1 MRNVREVLRLAY
13 EFKYSLREIARRTDV
28 SRDSVSAYLARAKL
42 ANLTWPLPED
52 WDDAV
57 LETHLFP
64 EKRPDQARRK
74 LAEPDWAYIEKEL
87 RRKGATLK
95 QLHLEYLEEHPEG
108 MAYSLFCQR
117 HREYAKTLDRSMRQ
131 RYEGGDRVFVDFA
144 GATVQIHD
152 LKTGEKRSAQIFVG
166 CLGASGY
173 VYAEA
178 IPSQKVEDWIA
189 VNVRMFEFFG
199 GVPRV
204 VVCDNLKSAVVHAD
218 RYEPEL
224 HEAYASMARH
234 YGTMIIPA
242 RARKPKDKPKAEGSV
257 NHITRSIL
265 FPLRNIVFTSFDELN
280 RAIQNHLKRV
290 NDTKYQKLDV
300 SRRELFETV
309 DRPALHPLPTRHF
322 EHEQYFKR
330 RVGPDYHVEVHRHGY
345 SVPHTLVGEEV
356 EIVLTAA
363 MVEVNHRNRRV
374 ASHIRS
380 HVVGGFTTEPA
391 HRDPKHAHLQD
402 FSAEASLD
410 WARSVHPDVAA
421 FLATGLEKVADRQ
434 LRYRFCM
441 GLKKMAS
448 SYETHRLALAC
459 GRAIRVKA
467 YELRFLRN
475 VLKANLEGV
484 PDEPISPS
492 KVSPIGDHE
501 NTRGPR
507 YYSKQ
512 TP

>member
-1 MRNVREVLRLAY
+1 MRNAREVLRLAY
-13 EFKYSLREIARRTDV
+13 EFSYSQREIARRTGI
-28 SRDSVSAYLARAKL
+28 SRDTVSAYLSRAKL
-42 ANLTWPLPED
+42 AQVTWPLPGD
-52 WDDAV
+52 WDDAA
-57 LETHLFP
+57 LEGRLFP
-64 EKRPDQARRK
+64 EKLPDEARRK
-74 LAEPDWAYIEKEL
+74 LAEPDWAYVEKEL

-95 QLHLEYLEEHPEG
+95 QLHVEYLEENPDG
-108 MAYSLFCQR
+108 MAYSMFCQR
-117 HREYAKTLDRSMRQ
+117 RREYAKTLDRSMRQ

-218 RYEPEL
+218 RYDPEL

-242 RARKPKDKPKAEGSV
+242 RARKPKDKSKAEGSV
-257 NHITRSIL
+257 NHITRSII
-265 FPLRNIVFTSFDELN
+265 FPLRNIIFTSLHELN
-280 RAIQNHLKRV
+280 RAIQNLLRRV
-290 NDTKYQKLDV
+290 NDTKYQKLEV
-300 SRRELFETV
+300 SRRELFETL

-356 EIVLTAA
+356 EVVLTAA

-380 HVVGGFTTEPA
+380 HVEGKFTTERA

-402 FSAEASLD
+402 FSAEASLE
-410 WARSVHPDVAA
+410 WAQSMHPDVAA
-421 FLATGLEKVADRQ
+421 FLAAGLEKILDRQ

-441 GLKKMAS
+441 GLKKMAAT
-448 SYETHRLALAC
+448 YEIHRLALAC
-459 GRAIRVKA
+459 ARAMRVNA

-484 PDEPISPS
+484 PDEPVLPS

-501 NTRGPR
+501 NTRGPD

-512 TP
+512 AT